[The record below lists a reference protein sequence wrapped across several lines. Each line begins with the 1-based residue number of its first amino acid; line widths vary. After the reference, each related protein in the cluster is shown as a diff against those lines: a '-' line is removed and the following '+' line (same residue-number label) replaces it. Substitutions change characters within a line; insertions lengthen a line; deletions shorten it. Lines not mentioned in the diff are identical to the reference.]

1 MCAIHAA
8 TRPNPPRQPTGSASR
23 HVAHSVRSY
32 MPDRIAHSVR
42 SYAPG
47 RIAHSVHSYKYI
59 GDFIHA

>member
-32 MPDRIAHSVR
+32 
-42 SYAPG
+42 APG